1 MSLCTTVHPLYNMS
15 TNVSVALCLKRQCDR
30 TLGDRR
36 VRRPGHH
43 HARAADGGGGLRV
56 DWCGPGPHG
65 WPGSLPYASPSRRG
79 PPERRGLA
87 VVLSAKGRGASPGL
101 VDGARDWLR
110 KALTGA
116 AFPRATAVSHQAQES
131 SALQEHR
138 TALNTQQLLHSCYFR
153 CGASA
158 ADSPIRLAPSPATLQ
173 ALVAVLRQIAQ
184 MPRRLQPCSS

>member
-1 MSLCTTVHPLYNMS
+1 M
-15 TNVSVALCLKRQCDR
+15 
-30 TLGDRR
+30 
-36 VRRPGHH
+36 
-43 HARAADGGGGLRV
+43 
-56 DWCGPGPHG
+56 
-65 WPGSLPYASPSRRG
+65 
-79 PPERRGLA
+79 
-87 VVLSAKGRGASPGL
+87 LSAKGRGASRAL

-138 TALNTQQLLHSCYFR
+138 TALNTQQLLHSCYLR

-158 ADSPIRLAPSPATLQ
+158 ADSPIRFTPSPATLQ

-184 MPRRLQPCSS
+184 MPHRLQPCSS